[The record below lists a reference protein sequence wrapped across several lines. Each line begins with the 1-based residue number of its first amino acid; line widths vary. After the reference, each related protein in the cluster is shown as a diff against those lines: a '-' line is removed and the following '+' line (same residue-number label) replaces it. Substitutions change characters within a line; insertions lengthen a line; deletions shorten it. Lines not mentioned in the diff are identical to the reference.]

1 MFRLTTLV
9 VLAAAL
15 ASTGCQRESH
25 AHEEPAK
32 YLVTKPVRKDTE
44 LTKDFV
50 AQIKAIQHIEL
61 RAMEKGYLQGIYV
74 DEGQRVAK
82 GKPMFQIMPLLINAE
97 VQKASAEADQAQIEL
112 SNTKLL

>member
-25 AHEEPAK
+25 ANEEPAK
-32 YLVTKPVRKDTE
+32 YLVTTPIRKDTE

-50 AQIKAIQHIEL
+50 AQIKVIQHIEL

-74 DEGQRVAK
+74 DEG
-82 GKPMFQIMPLLINAE
+82 
-97 VQKASAEADQAQIEL
+97 
-112 SNTKLL
+112 